1 MRLPAFLL
9 RRLQAKAEQITH
21 RIPSKIIGTDYLTRW
36 YVMPRNRLFN
46 VYLHHVTGDDP
57 DINLHD
63 HPWVFNSSIVLRGR
77 ILEEMPGRDRVL
89 ETGSFT
95 TRLGRAPHR
104 LLLNTPDSLTLFIT
118 GPKIR
123 KWGFYTPSGW
133 INSKAYLRVDGNG
146 RNVTALY
153 AVPVTP
159 ELTASACGTEKR
171 SA

>member
-9 RRLQAKAEQITH
+9 RPLQAKAEQITH
-21 RIPSKIIGTDYLTRW
+21 RIPSKVIGTDYLTRW

-77 ILEEMPGRDRVL
+77 ILEEMPGKDRVL
-89 ETGSFT
+89 EIGSFT

-104 LLLNTPDSLTLFIT
+104 LLLDTPDSLTLFIT

-123 KWGFYTPSGW
+123 KWGFYTPTGW
-133 INSKAYLRVDGNG
+133 SNSKTYLRADGNG
-146 RNVTALY
+146 RNVAVLHALPITPLVTA
-153 AVPVTP
+153 PG
-159 ELTASACGTEKR
+159 ASAEKR
-171 SA
+171 SV

>member
-9 RRLQAKAEQITH
+9 RPLQAKAEQITH
-21 RIPSKIIGTDYLTRW
+21 RIPSKVIGTDYLTRW

-77 ILEEMPGRDRVL
+77 ILEEMPGKDRVL
-89 ETGSFT
+89 EIGSFT

-104 LLLNTPDSLTLFIT
+104 LLLDTPDSLTLFIT

-123 KWGFYTPSGW
+123 KWGFYTPTGW
-133 INSKAYLRVDGNG
+133 SSSKTYLRADGNG
-146 RNVTALY
+146 RNVAVLHALPITPLVTAP
-153 AVPVTP
+153 A
-159 ELTASACGTEKR
+159 AGAEKR